1 MKWLEDAWKQRQIYI
16 IMVFSL
22 LLLIVASLPA
32 NPAFKTSPLDILF
45 HFLSA
50 MMPAVAI
57 DLLIMKKR
65 KQISFPYS
73 AIITGLIAGSL
84 LPVSNHIS
92 VVAASVFS
100 GISKHMIRPNN
111 KNIFNPTAF
120 GIGLAIPFF
129 VQIDAWWAV
138 PYSDFMPA
146 FALMILLGLLVA
158 AKMRKLYLSFSFLLS
173 YLILSFFTFKGDI
186 YTLISGLPFYLAFF
200 MLTEP
205 KTSAA
210 LPRDQLISGVF
221 AGIVSIGLSFIAPTG
236 FLIYGLLLNNLLVFM
251 LSRVRMRQQSPPA
264 ENSMTLLIQKIY
276 YRKKRQKIN

>member
-1 MKWLEDAWKQRQIYI
+1 MKWLADSWKQRQIYI

-22 LLLIVASLPA
+22 LLMAIVSLPA
-32 NPAFKTSPLDILF
+32 NPDFRTSPLDILF

-57 DLLIMKKR
+57 DLAMMKK
-65 KQISFPYS
+65 KEKISFPYS

-100 GISKHMIRPNN
+100 GISKYMVKLNN
-111 KNIFNPTAF
+111 RTIFNPSAF
-120 GIGLAIPFF
+120 GIGLSIPLF

-146 FALMILLGLLVA
+146 FVLMLALGVVVA
-158 AKMRKLYLSFSFLLS
+158 NKLRKLYLSFSFLIS
-173 YLILSFFTFKGDI
+173 YLLLSSVFFKSDI
-186 YTLISGLPFYLAFF
+186 AGLAFGLPFYLAFF

-210 LPRDQLISGVF
+210 LPKDQFISGVF
-221 AGIVSIGLSFIAPTG
+221 TGMACIGLSFIVPTG
-236 FLIYGLLLNNLLVFM
+236 FLIYGLLLNNLFVF
-251 LSRVRMRQQSPPA
+251 
-264 ENSMTLLIQKIY
+264 LLPRIRTYNLGHFSGKQD
-276 YRKKRQKIN
+276 